1 MVFIGGKL
9 NDEDI
14 SFDEIMKNE
23 SGKILETPVSLS
35 DLLQENEETDR
46 NAEFNVIRNTV
57 KKKKMIDRYQE

>member
-1 MVFIGGKL
+1 
-9 NDEDI
+9 
-14 SFDEIMKNE
+14 MKNE